1 MSCVRR
7 LSVCSLLRLILSH
20 FLVGPRCSHRRKK
33 SSIRPGSPTAQA
45 VYMVTRVRKGGLPT
59 AVIHPCPHW
68 PVNVRAGAVIYVP
81 NSPTT
86 QATYNPIGL

>member
-1 MSCVRR
+1 
-7 LSVCSLLRLILSH
+7 
-20 FLVGPRCSHRRKK
+20 
-33 SSIRPGSPTAQA
+33 
-45 VYMVTRVRKGGLPT
+45 MVTRVRKGGLPT